1 MNRFLQKTH
10 QCVVLLI
17 FILFHTSVQ
26 AAAYDDLL
34 RAAELGD
41 ASGVE
46 RLVERGMDPN
56 TADAKGNT
64 VLMIAAREG
73 HKDVVWAL
81 VRRKANANRRNQ
93 YGDTALMMATLRG
106 DREIARMLIDFGNAE
121 VKHSGWA
128 PIHYAAFH
136 DKPEMIRYLVQKGA
150 DKNALAPNGYTAL
163 MFAARSGHTDAA
175 RALLFEDVDI
185 NARNRDGET
194 ALRIAKLRKHG
205 EVADLLARA
214 GGVE

>member
-1 MNRFLQKTH
+1 MKPFLHSIPQLF
-10 QCVVLLI
+10 V
-17 FILFHTSVQ
+17 FIAFALSFSSVQ

-41 ASGVE
+41 AKGIE
-46 RLVERGMDPN
+46 QLLARGMDPN

-64 VLMIAAREG
+64 ILIIAAREG
-73 HKDVVWAL
+73 HKDAVWAL

-93 YGDTALMMATLRG
+93 HGDTALMLATMRG
-106 DREIARMLIDFGNAE
+106 DREIARMLIEFGNAE

-128 PIHYAAFH
+128 PIHYAAFQ
-136 DKPEMIRYLVQKGA
+136 DKPEMIRYLIAKGA
-150 DKNALAPNGYTAL
+150 DKDALAPNGHTAL
-163 MFAARSGHTDAA
+163 MLAARSGHDDAV
-175 RALLFEDVDI
+175 RALLHEDVDI
-185 NARNRDGET
+185 NARSPDGET

-205 EVADLLARA
+205 AVSELLIRA